1 MQFEWNQRKAAINVR
16 KHGVAFTDAIAV
28 FSDPL
33 ARIFPDPDHSETE
46 QRELVV
52 GYDKSARLLLI
63 SFVERHGNVRI
74 ISARRATTTEA
85 RAHEKYL
92 K

>member
-1 MQFEWNQRKAAINVR
+1 MQFEWDQRKAVSNAR
-16 KHGVAFTDAIAV
+16 KHGVAFADAITV

-46 QRELVV
+46 QRELIV
-52 GYDKSARLLLI
+52 GYDGAARLLFI